1 MFSVN
6 TTDWGTVQDSICG
19 DATAV
24 EVDDQQR
31 IAVDAENQYN
41 QLYNSTQNPSG
52 APNVNSN
59 ENGSYL
65 PGGYANND
73 CDESDYGEILVN
85 QHECDAVSTV
95 TPATFAQ
102 REPRMIDFSHYN
114 ESSTSAACNQT
125 AITTDAGGS
134 PIADG
139 CAFSKSKK
147 RRKFLI
153 GGLVFVAMMLVVV
166 VITVPVVLTKSRTDA
181 QVASAEKGDAGAPVE
196 NLKEVE
202 SDDAGLDEAGL
213 NFNSTSGES
222 SSYEQN
228 EPTDYTSAPDSTN
241 DYDVKEPAGG
251 EINIPSASLP
261 AGSSSN
267 LSVPASDEAP
277 QPESP
282 TSPIGSPSGYNAAMP
297 SMISDTSP
305 PFANT
310 PVPVST
316 STNSNNAGSPT
327 NLFSSFGGSSIP
339 TSSDNSQGVPSNSV
353 VTDSPIS
360 SPLPPSLEPTK
371 FTESVVKISLQTD
384 KQGYETSWTLE
395 AIDLRNSNSSTVI
408 ASVDENTYSSY
419 EKDSKTLTLP
429 RGAYRFTLRDSF
441 GDGFCCKDF
450 EGYYKIKVDGVEI
463 IKGGYYRSEIS
474 YTFLIG
480 HFPEMTDREKQWL
493 EAHNV
498 RRMQWHEGN
507 GVSYVPLKWS
517 AELAKH
523 AQAWADKL
531 TEKCE
536 IVGIDHEHDVE
547 EGENLAKN
555 QADGRNGM
563 GRLYPPDN
571 IVRRWVDY
579 EADLPNPKNLH
590 LTQALWRATKYV
602 GCADATREG
611 EDGYVCRVQVCRYAK
626 AGNCQLGK
634 YNASDGDNWL
644 VPMLMD
650 DTPCGPECPPEGCF

>member
-1 MFSVN
+1 M
-6 TTDWGTVQDSICG
+6 
-19 DATAV
+19 
-24 EVDDQQR
+24 R
-31 IAVDAENQYN
+31 
-41 QLYNSTQNPSG
+41 
-52 APNVNSN
+52 APH
-59 ENGSYL
+59 L
-65 PGGYANND
+65 
-73 CDESDYGEILVN
+73 
-85 QHECDAVSTV
+85 QHV
-95 TPATFAQ
+95 T
-102 REPRMIDFSHYN
+102 R
-114 ESSTSAACNQT
+114 
-125 AITTDAGGS
+125 
-134 PIADG
+134 
-139 CAFSKSKK
+139 
-147 RRKFLI
+147 
-153 GGLVFVAMMLVVV
+153 
-166 VITVPVVLTKSRTDA
+166 
-181 QVASAEKGDAGAPVE
+181 
-196 NLKEVE
+196 
-202 SDDAGLDEAGL
+202 
-213 NFNSTSGES
+213 
-222 SSYEQN
+222 
-228 EPTDYTSAPDSTN
+228 
-241 DYDVKEPAGG
+241 
-251 EINIPSASLP
+251 
-261 AGSSSN
+261 
-267 LSVPASDEAP
+267 
-277 QPESP
+277 
-282 TSPIGSPSGYNAAMP
+282 
-297 SMISDTSP
+297 
-305 PFANT
+305 
-310 PVPVST
+310 
-316 STNSNNAGSPT
+316 
-327 NLFSSFGGSSIP
+327 
-339 TSSDNSQGVPSNSV
+339 
-353 VTDSPIS
+353 
-360 SPLPPSLEPTK
+360 
-371 FTESVVKISLQTD
+371 
-384 KQGYETSWTLE
+384 
-395 AIDLRNSNSSTVI
+395 
-408 ASVDENTYSSY
+408 
-419 EKDSKTLTLP
+419 
-429 RGAYRFTLRDSF
+429 
-441 GDGFCCKDF
+441 DF

-517 AELAKH
+517 AELTKH

-611 EDGYVCRVQVCRYAK
+611 EDGYVCRLQVCRYAK